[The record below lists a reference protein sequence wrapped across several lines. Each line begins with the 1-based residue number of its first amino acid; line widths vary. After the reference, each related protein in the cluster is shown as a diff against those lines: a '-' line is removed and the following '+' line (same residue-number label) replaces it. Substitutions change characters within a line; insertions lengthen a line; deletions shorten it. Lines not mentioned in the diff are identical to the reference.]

1 MSGTKASTFFWSDWR
16 SDTNLQLCSYG
27 AKGLWMDLLGIMA
40 DHGGYLR
47 INGRNL
53 EPAEVAKMTGGTAG
67 EVESLTAELE
77 RNGGFSRD
85 RRRTIYCRRQVRAEK
100 NRSNGRLGGEA
111 KARKDNGN
119 LSSPAQRSLPLSPV
133 PIPSTLEKSP
143 DFTVVDDWPEDFF
156 DRFWQRYPP
165 GRKTEKKEVL
175 AKLLRVRRDR
185 EVTFAKLMAGVD
197 RFVAT
202 NPDPKFTKA
211 PLVWLNKGCWDD
223 EFTLGTNDTR
233 AGSTMFDIAA
243 GRHKEGGG
251 R

>member
-53 EPAEVAKMTGGTAG
+53 EPAEVAKMTGGVAS

-77 RNGGFSRD
+77 RNGVFSRD

-119 LSSPAQRSLPLSPV
+119 LTSPDQKTLPLSPV
-133 PIPSTLEKSP
+133 PIPSTLEKGPPTS
-143 DFTVVDDWPEDFF
+143 VVDDWPEDFF

-165 GRKTEKKEVL
+165 GRKTEKKAVL

-185 EVTFAKLMAGVD
+185 EVTFEKLMAGVD

-202 NPDPKFTKA
+202 GPEPKFTPA
-211 PLVWLNKGCWDD
+211 PLVWLNKGRWDD
-223 EFTLGTNDTR
+223 EFALGAKAAG
-233 AGSTMFDIAA
+233 AGSTMFEIAA